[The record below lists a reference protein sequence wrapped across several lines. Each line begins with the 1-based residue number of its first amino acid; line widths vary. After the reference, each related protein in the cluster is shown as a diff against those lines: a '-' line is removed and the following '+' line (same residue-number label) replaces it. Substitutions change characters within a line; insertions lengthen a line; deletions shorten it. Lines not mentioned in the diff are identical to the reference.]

1 MARRTDF
8 GAFYPTGYI
17 VAAFEKYENAQQT
30 RQDLLT
36 DGYEERDCALHT
48 AQEVAEA
55 AQRNI
60 EDTGLT
66 VRLGKSMAAI
76 KEHLEA
82 ARVGATFLL
91 IYAPKELDAE
101 RVMNVISRRPHVL
114 AHCYHRF
121 AIEDLA
127 PEESGTLRVTS
138 PR

>member
-1 MARRTDF
+1 MAQRTDF

-17 VAAFEKYENAQQT
+17 MVTFQKYEDAQQT

-36 DGYEERDCALHT
+36 GGYEERDCTLHT

-55 AQRNI
+55 AQRHI

-66 VRLGKSMAAI
+66 ARLGKSMAAI
-76 KEHLEA
+76 EKHLEA
-82 ARVGATFLL
+82 ARAGATFLL
-91 IYAPKELDAE
+91 IYAPNELDAE
-101 RVMNVISRRPHVL
+101 RIMNVISRRPHVL
-114 AHCYHRF
+114 AHRYHRF

-127 PEESGTLRVTS
+127 AEESGTLRVSS